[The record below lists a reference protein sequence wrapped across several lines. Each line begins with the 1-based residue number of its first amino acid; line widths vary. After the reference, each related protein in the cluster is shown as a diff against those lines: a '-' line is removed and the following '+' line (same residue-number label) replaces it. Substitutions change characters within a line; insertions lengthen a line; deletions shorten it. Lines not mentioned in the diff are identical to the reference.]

1 MDYIYGKLN
10 NKVKSVEYNGI
21 NSDTT
26 NITVDNSDREH
37 RTIKVDVI
45 KTPGT
50 LTINNTNGE
59 SVSFN
64 GSIDENLTIDSPTT
78 EQYQDLVT
86 KVNDLENNKVDKG
99 QPGSKWQLYG
109 IGSKTTPLPNGNTIS
124 TAEQALPMTV
134 INRNTDGRAEIA
146 TPINPLD
153 IVNKQYADDGDEN
166 LAKVMPTDINV
177 DSEHNLILEHD
188 GTELAGQKK
197 QVVVPPVTYTVSPVA
212 YDKIFSFDG
221 NSTYILGHNFL
232 VGDLDIDNTMQVQKG
247 IYLSSVTQP
256 ILGIYNSSNIYTTY
270 STGTGGEAYINTYNP
285 DFKKQTYTFA
295 PNKSGIV
302 AVMTDLDTR
311 VKKTGDTMSGDLT
324 LVHSNLNIVSWPIA
338 NSKIT
343 FSTFPGTTPLY
354 HISYDTTNERL
365 EFAYES
371 GSIAKLQYTSDCFIL
386 TSEGG
391 KITGNLTIQGNL
403 SVSGTTT
410 TVDTETLKVKD
421 NVIVTNSDKKKL
433 IDLSGLAINTDATNT
448 FGIMYNPTSNTVD
461 LGLGTITTEGKFTF
475 NENEGLPLAI
485 RDSNS
490 SFTQDHL
497 ISWSTDKNKLTD
509 SGIDKSKVKDLTD
522 NITYDKNTSKVQVGT
537 DLHVT
542 NSAQIDGNIEAAGLN
557 IVYDAKFHSSIT
569 ALGGLQTYNGTSI
582 EMYKG
587 DTSTYELISIQPQ
600 FYDDIP
606 NLEFGIFTN
615 DYAYRVKLNLN
626 DNANILTDKNAS
638 TYLTNYA
645 KLDSSNSFN
654 NLQTFSEVKVNSYLD
669 INYPDIDIIRI
680 SENANGQLQFDF
692 SRVGGGTTVLPSGS
706 ANNTATIITT
716 DNIAANVANKLDKV
730 TSQGGYR
737 VYAISGA
744 GSQGTVDYSPS
755 STGSTI
761 MSRDAQGKAQVAT
774 PTASD
779 SVKSIANVEYVKN
792 YVKNN
797 SSKLTVTDNEDGTLT
812 LSF

>member
-21 NSDTT
+21 NSATT
-26 NITVDNSDREH
+26 NIIVDNSDREH

-64 GSIDENLTIDSPTT
+64 GSIDENITIDSPTT
-78 EQYQDLVT
+78 EQYQELVT
-86 KVNDLENNKVDKG
+86 KVNDLENNKLDKVTSTSSNNRVYGVTASGKQTTYNISVSPNNDALARFGTNGVLQSNSPINNTDVTNKEYVDNLASTKVDKG

-124 TAEQALPMTV
+124 TAEQAVPNTV
-134 INRNTDGRAEIA
+134 INRNTDGRAEIKD
-146 TPINPLD
+146 PINNLD
-153 IVNKQYADDGDEN
+153 IANKGYVDT
-166 LAKVMPTDINV
+166 KV
-177 DSEHNLILEHD
+177 S
-188 GTELAGQKK
+188 
-197 QVVVPPVTYTVSPVA
+197 
-212 YDKIFSFDG
+212 
-221 NSTYILGHNFL
+221 
-232 VGDLDIDNTMQVQKG
+232 
-247 IYLSSVTQP
+247 
-256 ILGIYNSSNIYTTY
+256 
-270 STGTGGEAYINTYNP
+270 
-285 DFKKQTYTFA
+285 
-295 PNKSGIV
+295 KSG
-302 AVMTDLDTR
+302 DT
-311 VKKTGDTMSGDLT
+311 
-324 LVHSNLNIVSWPIA
+324 
-338 NSKIT
+338 
-343 FSTFPGTTPLY
+343 
-354 HISYDTTNERL
+354 
-365 EFAYES
+365 
-371 GSIAKLQYTSDCFIL
+371 
-386 TSEGG
+386 
-391 KITGNLTIQGNL
+391 ITGNLTIQGNL

-421 NVIVTNSDKKKL
+421 NVIVTNSDKNQL

-448 FGIMYNPTSNTVD
+448 FGIMYNPTSNTVN
-461 LGLGTITTEGKFTF
+461 LGLGTITTKGKFTY

-485 RDSNS
+485 RDINS

-509 SGIDKSKVKDLTD
+509 SGIDKSNVTQTNKENVFTKYQTMPGLRLTGTDTEDRKIEFVHSNSNISSFRVNGSWTD
-522 NITYDKNTSKVQVGT
+522 NNFSFSGYGRADLKFPGGTVSNILLDNNIKTINNTSLYDTEKGNMSIPVVTASTTVGSKGLSYLKIDDT
-537 DLHVT
+537 IYNIVDS
-542 NSAQIDGNIEAAGLN
+542 NSA
-557 IVYDAKFHSSIT
+557 
-569 ALGGLQTYNGTSI
+569 
-582 EMYKG
+582 
-587 DTSTYELISIQPQ
+587 
-600 FYDDIP
+600 
-606 NLEFGIFTN
+606 
-615 DYAYRVKLNLN
+615 
-626 DNANILTDKNAS
+626 
-638 TYLTNYA
+638 NYA

-654 NLQTFSEVKVNSYLD
+654 NLQTFSEVKVNTYLD

-761 MSRDAQGKAQVAT
+761 MSRDAQGKAQVTT
-774 PTASD
+774 PTDSD
-779 SVKSIANVEYVKN
+779 SAKSITNVEYVKN